1 MKSTDQI
8 SAVILAKNEASS
20 IVACISCLRWCDEVI
35 VLDTGS
41 TDETLELAEAHGAR
55 VISFQH
61 RSFARVRDE
70 ALKHVNSEWIFYVDA
85 DERVSPTLAQEITTH
100 LIDSNISVL
109 ELNRENYFYGRKMSH
124 GGWASD
130 RVTRIFRCA
139 ALKGWQ
145 GEIHESPE
153 FTGNQILLKNNL
165 IHLSHRTTAAGL
177 IKSAEWTLIEA
188 KLLQKNQAQPVKF
201 VTILRKSIGE
211 FWRRAIKKRGFRDG
225 TTGLVES
232 LIQAINRML
241 VYIQVWELQQ
251 KPSIP
256 DLYSVKE
263 RQIEL
268 DWERTKKSPSIKS

>member
-1 MKSTDQI
+1 MKNTQLI
-8 SAVILAKNEASS
+8 SVVILAKNEAKS
-20 IVACISCLRWCDEVI
+20 IVACMKCLRWCNEMI

-41 TDETLELAEAHGAR
+41 TDDTLELAEAHGAR

-61 RSFARVRDE
+61 RSFARVREE

-85 DERVSPTLAQEITTH
+85 DERVSPTLAQEI
-100 LIDSNISVL
+100 LSYLNKNDVSAL
-109 ELNRENYFYGRKMSH
+109 ELNRENYFYGRKMTS
-124 GGWASD
+124 GGWANDS
-130 RVTRIFRCA
+130 VTRIFRCK

-145 GEIHESPE
+145 GEIHESPKYM
-153 FTGNQILLKNNL
+153 GNRILLSNNL
-165 IHLSHRTTAAGL
+165 IHLSHRSTAAGL

-188 KLLQKNQAQPVKF
+188 TLLQKSLDQPVKF
-201 VTILRKSIGE
+201 MTILRKGFGE
-211 FWRRAIKKRGFRDG
+211 FWRRVIKKRGFRDG
-225 TTGLVES
+225 TTGLIES

-268 DWERTKKSPSIKS
+268 DWEGAKKIPAAKS